1 LTPRSCFGPAWR
13 SPLQVAI
20 STIGNSAGLI
30 GAGYMIVNE
39 LALTGAGYGANAH
52 SRQPCGADLSSSRS
66 PTRARGILVSPR
78 LCREG
83 INSDTQAF
91 AEHKTISDGQD
102 HRDRSGTR
110 THGSLTP
117 DIGGVSKDF
126 PRRPIFHKNKD
137 LHPCVSMDRPKWCQ
151 NGVRPIAK
159 LSKEAP
165 INFGSPWPQY
175 GRRSQLIPLACFS
188 RSPSP
193 DFKI

>member
-1 LTPRSCFGPAWR
+1 
-13 SPLQVAI
+13 LQFAI

-52 SRQPCGADLSSSRS
+52 SRQPCGADPSSSRS

-91 AEHKTISDGQD
+91 AEHKIISDGQD

-110 THGSLTP
+110 THGSLTQ
-117 DIGGVSKDF
+117 DIGGVSKDV
-126 PRRPIFHKNKD
+126 PRRPI
-137 LHPCVSMDRPKWCQ
+137 P
-151 NGVRPIAK
+151 
-159 LSKEAP
+159 
-165 INFGSPWPQY
+165 
-175 GRRSQLIPLACFS
+175 
-188 RSPSP
+188 
-193 DFKI
+193 

>member
-1 LTPRSCFGPAWR
+1 MLQLATQSTQVPLNSRPVDNPRAAPAPSSTLRRSCFGPAWR
-13 SPLQVAI
+13 SPLQFAI

-52 SRQPCGADLSSSRS
+52 SRQPCGADPSSSRS

-91 AEHKTISDGQD
+91 AEHKIISDGQD

-137 LHPCVSMDRPKWCQ
+137 LHPCASMDRPKWWSKWCQ
-151 NGVRPIAK
+151 TH
-159 LSKEAP
+159 S
-165 INFGSPWPQY
+165 
-175 GRRSQLIPLACFS
+175 
-188 RSPSP
+188 
-193 DFKI
+193 